1 MTGVVQRTPTGTGRP
16 GRGWPAAVAVALGTA
31 VLLAA
36 GVLVW
41 GRVAATP
48 TEAAVLTTGWFA
60 VALGA
65 ALLLARGR
73 RWLRLPLATGYG
85 VAAVATA
92 LLVGL
97 PTVIDRTVDDGAL
110 VDVDIAAPTSPGAAT
125 GGTAPSGTAPSGTA
139 PSGTA
144 PSGSQPSGTAPTG
157 TAPTGSASAAPSRPA
172 PRAAEL
178 GRADLTGIDHRASGT
193 ARLVRLADGTL
204 LVRLENLDVESGPD
218 YYVHLVAGA
227 DRREPAGGSEVA
239 RLRGN
244 RGNQNYPLPAGR
256 AAGTPV
262 TVLIWC
268 RAFDTPV
275 AAATIR

>member
-1 MTGVVQRTPTGTGRP
+1 VTGVGQRTPAGTVRP
-16 GRGWPAAVAVALGTA
+16 RRRWPAAVAVALGTA

-41 GRVAATP
+41 GRVADTP
-48 TEAAVLTTGWFA
+48 TAAAVLTTGWFV

-65 ALLLARGR
+65 AAALVRRR

-85 VAAVATA
+85 VAALATA

-97 PTVIDRTVDDGAL
+97 PTVLDRTVDDGAL
-110 VDVDIAAPTSPGAAT
+110 LDVDIAAPAGSGAGTPGGAT
-125 GGTAPSGTAPSGTA
+125 GGEPGASTAPSGTAPGR
-139 PSGTA
+139 
-144 PSGSQPSGTAPTG
+144 TG
-157 TAPTGSASAAPSRPA
+157 AAAPSRPA
-172 PRAAEL
+172 PRAAEI
-178 GRADLTGIDHRASGT
+178 GRADLAGIDHRASGT
-193 ARLVRLADGTL
+193 ARLIRLADGSL
-204 LVRLENLDVESGPD
+204 LVRLEDLDVESGPD

-227 DRREPAGGSEVA
+227 DRRQPAGDSQVA

-244 RGNQNYPLPAGR
+244 RGNQNYPLAAGR
-256 AAGTPV
+256 TAGTPV

-275 AAATIR
+275 AAATIG